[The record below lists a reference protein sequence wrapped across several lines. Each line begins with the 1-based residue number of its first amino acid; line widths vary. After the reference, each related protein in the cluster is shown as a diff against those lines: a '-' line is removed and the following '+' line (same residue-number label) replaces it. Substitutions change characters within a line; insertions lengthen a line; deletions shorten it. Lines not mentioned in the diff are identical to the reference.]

1 VAGWARSSS
10 GGELSRGRRTLT
22 LTVHNGGLQR
32 SDQNKGKIESS
43 FSDLSLFYFYYISC
57 QMPQISAITQDIRG
71 VSAVVPVPTRTTS
84 NTAEIQGLASG
95 ARRSR
100 GIAADTVASALP

>member
-1 VAGWARSSS
+1 MGPFFKRRRVIT
-10 GGELSRGRRTLT
+10 GRRTLI

-32 SDQNKGKIESS
+32 SGQNKGKIESS

-57 QMPQISAITQDIRG
+57 QMPQISAITQDIPWSISRR
-71 VSAVVPVPTRTTS
+71 SRS
-84 NTAEIQGLASG
+84 HEDDLNTAGIQGLASG